1 MKKLLFAVCFMAFV
15 LSMSSCFV
23 NRHVVGDGPI
33 GKADTKIYSHGRQ
46 FSLFWGLINLGRSK
60 ATGPEKCGYQIKSA
74 FNGVD
79 IFISTITGG
88 IIGSRVVKIYVKH
101 DSDCTKQ
108 MERLEHKAKV
118 SDLKNKISDNK

>member
-1 MKKLLFAVCFMAFV
+1 MKKLFFLVCLMAFV

-23 NRHVVGDGPI
+23 NRHVVGDGPV
-33 GKADTKIYSHGRQ
+33 GKADTKLYSHGRQ

-79 IFISTITGG
+79 LFISTITGG
-88 IIGSRVVKIYVKH
+88 IIGSRVVKIYVKNN
-101 DSDCTKQ
+101 SDCTRE
-108 MERLEHKAKV
+108 MERLEFKAKK
-118 SDLKNKISDNK
+118 SALKKTINDNK